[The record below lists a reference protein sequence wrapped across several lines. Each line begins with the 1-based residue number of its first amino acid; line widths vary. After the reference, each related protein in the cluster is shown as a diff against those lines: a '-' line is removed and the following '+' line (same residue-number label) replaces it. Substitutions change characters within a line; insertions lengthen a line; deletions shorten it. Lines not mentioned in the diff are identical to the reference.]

1 MSKLRKRAAYTAL
14 RKLCMFIS
22 KECPVTNV
30 TVRGI
35 KIITTNAIPVAAHT
49 TRPLH
54 LFYDCPYTEAISKAG
69 GVGAW
74 EAANILLMRGC
85 TQEDAISTLAVL
97 RMEKL

>member
-22 KECPVTNV
+22 KECPVACV

-35 KIITTNAIPVAAHT
+35 KIITTNVIPVAAHT
-49 TRPLH
+49 SPPLH
-54 LFYDCPYTEAISKAG
+54 LYYDTPYTEVISKVG

-74 EAANILLMRGC
+74 EAANILLMKGC
-85 TQEDAISTLAVL
+85 TQGDAISALAIL